1 MDHLDSRIRREELRY
16 AAFRAQRHHLSTT
29 MLPHEYV
36 AFANSVSMRLV
47 FYDPNFDF
55 RFASPASLTASRP
68 EKQTSAYLSAF

>member
-1 MDHLDSRIRREELRY
+1 MNSRSLYDDWQGHMDCLDSRIRREQLRY

-29 MLPHEYV
+29 MLPTEYV

-55 RFASPASLTASRP
+55 RNPLTTSSAS
-68 EKQTSAYLSAF
+68 